1 MSKIGKDKGEH
12 KGIIKRGRMM
22 SNIETKRHEP
32 IVYRLYDYLKNNHL
46 GRENGIKKP
55 DLANIMGIS
64 ERELRKLTKEINTST
79 ELEKLVSTTH
89 CCYMCKTKE
98 ECEKSIRNT
107 YRMGITLI
115 RKGQAMAKKVGL
127 NGQIK
132 MKLGQ
137 NFKEFVEIFSSEE

>member
-1 MSKIGKDKGEH
+1 MENKIG
-12 KGIIKRGRMM
+12 
-22 SNIETKRHEP
+22 TKHHEP
-32 IVYRLYDYLKNNHL
+32 AVYRLYDYLKNNHL

-55 DLANIMGIS
+55 ELAQRLGIN

-98 ECEKSIRNT
+98 ECEKSIRT
-107 YRMGITLI
+107 TFRTAIALI
-115 RKGQAMAKKVGL
+115 RKGNTMAKKVGL

-132 MKLGQ
+132 MPLG
-137 NFKEFVEIFSSEE
+137 NEFYEIVNTFEK

>member
-1 MSKIGKDKGEH
+1 MGNK
-12 KGIIKRGRMM
+12 
-22 SNIETKRHEP
+22 IETKHHEP
-32 IVYRLYDYLKNNHL
+32 AVYRLYDYLKNNHL

-55 DLANIMGIS
+55 ELAQKLGIN

-98 ECEKSIRNT
+98 ECEQSIRNT
-107 YRMGITLI
+107 YRTAITLLKKGKAME
-115 RKGQAMAKKVGL
+115 RKIGL

-132 MKLGQ
+132 MPLGD
-137 NFKEFVEIFSSEE
+137 EFYEIVSTFEK

>member
-1 MSKIGKDKGEH
+1 MGNKIE
-12 KGIIKRGRMM
+12 IKH
-22 SNIETKRHEP
+22 HEP
-32 IVYRLYDYLKNNHL
+32 AVYRLYDYLKNNHL

-55 DLANIMGIS
+55 ELAQRLGIN

-79 ELEKLVSTTH
+79 ELETLVSTTH

-107 YRMGITLI
+107 FRTAIALI
-115 RKGQAMAKKVGL
+115 KKGNTMAKKVGL

-132 MKLGQ
+132 MPLG
-137 NFKEFVEIFSSEE
+137 NEFYEIVNTFEKE

>member
-1 MSKIGKDKGEH
+1 MENK
-12 KGIIKRGRMM
+12 
-22 SNIETKRHEP
+22 IETKHHEP
-32 IVYRLYDYLKNNHL
+32 AVYRLYDYLKNNHL

-55 DLANIMGIS
+55 ELAQRLGIN

-98 ECEKSIRNT
+98 ECEQSIRNT
-107 YRMGITLI
+107 YRTAITLLKKGKAME
-115 RKGQAMAKKVGL
+115 RKIGL

-132 MKLGQ
+132 MPLGQ
-137 NFKEFVEIFSSEE
+137 YYKEFVETFSNEE

>member
-1 MSKIGKDKGEH
+1 MGNKIE
-12 KGIIKRGRMM
+12 IKH
-22 SNIETKRHEP
+22 HEP
-32 IVYRLYDYLKNNHL
+32 AVYRLYDYLKNNHL

-55 DLANIMGIS
+55 ELAQRLGIN

-107 YRMGITLI
+107 FRTAIALI
-115 RKGQAMAKKVGL
+115 KKGNTMAKKVGL

-132 MKLGQ
+132 MPLG
-137 NFKEFVEIFSSEE
+137 NEFYEIVNTFEK

>member
-1 MSKIGKDKGEH
+1 MENKIG
-12 KGIIKRGRMM
+12 
-22 SNIETKRHEP
+22 TKHHEP
-32 IVYRLYDYLKNNHL
+32 AVYRLYDYLKNNHL

-55 DLANIMGIS
+55 ELAQRLGIN

-107 YRMGITLI
+107 FRTAIALI
-115 RKGQAMAKKVGL
+115 KKGNTNKFPNIERG
-127 NGQIK
+127 
-132 MKLGQ
+132 
-137 NFKEFVEIFSSEE
+137 

>member
-1 MSKIGKDKGEH
+1 MGNK
-12 KGIIKRGRMM
+12 
-22 SNIETKRHEP
+22 IETKHHEP
-32 IVYRLYDYLKNNHL
+32 AVYRLYDYLKNNHL

-55 DLANIMGIS
+55 ELAQRLGIN
-64 ERELRKLTKEINTST
+64 ERELRKLTKKINTST

-107 YRMGITLI
+107 FRTAIALI
-115 RKGQAMAKKVGL
+115 KKGNTMARKVGL

-132 MKLGQ
+132 MPLG
-137 NFKEFVEIFSSEE
+137 NEFYEIVNTFEK

>member
-1 MSKIGKDKGEH
+1 MGNK
-12 KGIIKRGRMM
+12 
-22 SNIETKRHEP
+22 IETKHHEP
-32 IVYRLYDYLKNNHL
+32 DVYRLYDYLKNNHL

-55 DLANIMGIS
+55 ELAQKLGIN
-64 ERELRKLTKEINTST
+64 ERNLRKLTKEINTST

-107 YRMGITLI
+107 FRTAIALI
-115 RKGQAMAKKVGL
+115 KKGNTMAKKVGL

-132 MKLGQ
+132 MPLG
-137 NFKEFVEIFSSEE
+137 NEFYEIINTFEK

>member
-1 MSKIGKDKGEH
+1 MGNK
-12 KGIIKRGRMM
+12 
-22 SNIETKRHEP
+22 IETKHHEP
-32 IVYRLYDYLKNNHL
+32 AVYRLYDYLKNNHL

-55 DLANIMGIS
+55 ELAQRLGIN
-64 ERELRKLTKEINTST
+64 ERELRKLTKKINTST

-107 YRMGITLI
+107 FRTAIALI
-115 RKGQAMAKKVGL
+115 KKGNTMAKKVGL

-132 MKLGQ
+132 MPLGQ
-137 NFKEFVEIFSSEE
+137 YYKEFVETFSSEE

>member
-1 MSKIGKDKGEH
+1 MGNK
-12 KGIIKRGRMM
+12 
-22 SNIETKRHEP
+22 IETKHHEP
-32 IVYRLYDYLKNNHL
+32 AVYRLYDYLKNNHL

-55 DLANIMGIS
+55 ELAQRLGIN

-107 YRMGITLI
+107 FRTAIAI
-115 RKGQAMAKKVGL
+115 IKKGNTMAKKVGL

-132 MKLGQ
+132 MPLG
-137 NFKEFVEIFSSEE
+137 NEFYEIVNTFEK

>member
-1 MSKIGKDKGEH
+1 MENK
-12 KGIIKRGRMM
+12 
-22 SNIETKRHEP
+22 IETKHHEP
-32 IVYRLYDYLKNNHL
+32 TVYRLYDYLKNNHH

-55 DLANIMGIS
+55 ELAQRLGIN

-98 ECEKSIRNT
+98 ECEQSIRNT
-107 YRMGITLI
+107 YRTAITLLKKGKAME
-115 RKGQAMAKKVGL
+115 RKIGL

-132 MKLGQ
+132 MPLG
-137 NFKEFVEIFSSEE
+137 NEFYEIVNTFEK

>member
-1 MSKIGKDKGEH
+1 MGNK
-12 KGIIKRGRMM
+12 
-22 SNIETKRHEP
+22 IETKHHELA
-32 IVYRLYDYLKNNHL
+32 VYRLYDYLKNNHL

-55 DLANIMGIS
+55 ELAQRLGIN

-107 YRMGITLI
+107 FRTAIALI
-115 RKGQAMAKKVGL
+115 KKGNTMARKVGL

-132 MKLGQ
+132 MHLGQ
-137 NFKEFVEIFSSEE
+137 NYKEFVETFSNEE